1 MNKKFTFINETINV
15 GDKVLYRIKALR
27 DFSNV
32 KSGDLGGFLE
42 NEDNLN
48 HEGLCWVYDDAC
60 VYDYAKISDNARVR
74 GSATVRGNAMVCD
87 DARIGESAIVEQNA
101 YVGCTAC
108 VVGTSCVTGH
118 AEVLEYALVKGNA
131 YITDNAYV
139 SDNATVTGNAKL
151 YNSCIV
157 CNNAEVGG
165 DVVMF
170 DNASIS
176 TDGMVHNN
184 TDYACIHVYSYEH
197 DDMECEVYVTFYKLK
212 DDEGTIVTDFEG
224 KIYNLDEFRIM
235 IDEKYSGELNL
246 RFKDAAR
253 VAEQT
258 IR

>member
-1 MNKKFTFINETINV
+1 MDKKFTFINETV
-15 GDKVLYRIKALR
+15 TVEDKTLYRIKALR
-27 DFSNV
+27 DFGFI
-32 KSGDLGGFLE
+32 KAGDLGGFIE
-42 NEDNLN
+42 NEDNLS
-48 HEGLCWVYDDAC
+48 HEGLCWVYDDAR
-60 VYDYAKISDNARVR
+60 VYDNAKISDNARVR
-74 GSATVRGNAMVCD
+74 GFATVRGNAMVCD

-101 YVGCTAC
+101 YVGCKAC
-108 VVGTSCVTGH
+108 VVGTSYVTGH

-157 CNNAEVGG
+157 CNNAKVGG

-176 TDGMVHNN
+176 TDGMVYNN
-184 TDYACIHVYSYEH
+184 TDYACIHVYNYEY

-212 DDEGTIVTDFEG
+212 GEEGTIVTDFEG
-224 KIYNLDEFRIM
+224 KIYNLDEFRTM
-235 IDEKYSGELNL
+235 IDEKYSGELNT

-258 IR
+258 IK